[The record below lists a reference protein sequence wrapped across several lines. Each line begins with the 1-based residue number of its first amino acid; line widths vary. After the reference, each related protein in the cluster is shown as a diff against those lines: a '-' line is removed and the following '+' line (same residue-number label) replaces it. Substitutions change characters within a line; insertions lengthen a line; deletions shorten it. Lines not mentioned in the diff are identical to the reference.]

1 MHFVHGNLR
10 DYITADSCVVQEDTM
25 KMIYKLFSDL
35 RTSVFSNAMKI
46 HIEKS

>member
-25 KMIYKLFSDL
+25 KMNII
-35 RTSVFSNAMKI
+35 MIII
-46 HIEKS
+46 HYDF